1 PQGMLSSNLISRVVK
16 RTVLVWLSLLL
27 GLGSLMP
34 IAAAALADS
43 CCPTTKAHA
52 CCRRHH
58 AGEGPAF
65 TTNPCMQSCACA
77 GMTQGSAQSAGVR
90 PLAGG
95 PPAWAHVAPV
105 VPAQVQASSTS
116 LPHNLRQRPPPART

>member
-1 PQGMLSSNLISRVVK
+1 MLGSNLISRVAK

-34 IAAAALADS
+34 LAAAALGDSLS

-52 CCRRHH
+52 CCRRHR
-58 AGEGPAF
+58 AGDGPAI
-65 TTNPCMQSCACA
+65 TANPCMQGCACA
-77 GMTQGSAQSAGVR
+77 GMSQNGAQSTGVR
-90 PLAGG
+90 PVAGG

-105 VPAQVQASSTS
+105 VPAQVQAS
-116 LPHNLRQRPPPART
+116 